1 MIQQLIHLIKARQ
14 TDIQVSLANG
24 TAISW
29 ESYQRMV
36 GQHQGLQGVI
46 DMIDNILEED
56 RNTD

>member
-36 GQHQGLQGVI
+36 GQYQGFQGVI